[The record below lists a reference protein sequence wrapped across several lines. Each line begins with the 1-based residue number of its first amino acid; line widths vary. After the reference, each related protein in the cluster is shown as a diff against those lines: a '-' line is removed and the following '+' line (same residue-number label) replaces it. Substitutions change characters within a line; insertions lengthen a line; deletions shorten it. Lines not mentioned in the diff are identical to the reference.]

1 MIADNNSASMPLV
14 SVIVPTRNRAFL
26 LKRALRSVLCQTYP
40 NLEIVVVD
48 DASTD
53 ETRDVVA
60 GFNNQAIHYI
70 RHDSS
75 KGGSAARNTGI
86 RAATGKYVAFLDD
99 DDEWEPVKTEE
110 QVKMLQKY
118 DVVFCTSNEDIV
130 NLGKLDR
137 KTEVTLDD
145 LRKGYFTAG
154 GTGVLMA
161 STSAMR
167 EVMFDEDLPRGQDW
181 DVFIRLAQKY
191 RVGYLNQPLVRYNEG
206 DHARIS
212 NEITNMP
219 ATELVKRLRILEK
232 HKAFFGPRWFKRH
245 MSRFLLYQV
254 RRRTNKGQ
262 HLLFTVRT
270 CGIAAVTWA
279 LSRRIYLR
287 LTGSI

>member
-1 MIADNNSASMPLV
+1 MPLV
-14 SVIVPTRNRAFL
+14 SVIIPTRNRALL
-26 LKRALRSVLCQTYP
+26 LKRAVRSVLSQTYP

-60 GFNNQAIHYI
+60 GLNNQAIHYL

-86 RAATGKYVAFLDD
+86 RAATGKCVAFLDD
-99 DDEWEPVKTEE
+99 DDEWEPAKTEE

-130 NLGKLDR
+130 NLGRLDR

-145 LRKGYFTAG
+145 LRKGNFTAG

-161 STSAMR
+161 KTSAMR

-181 DVFIRLAQKY
+181 DVFIRLAQRY
-191 RVGYLNQPLVRYNEG
+191 RVGYLNLPLVRYNEG

-232 HKAFFGPRWFKRH
+232 HKAFFGSRWFRRH
-245 MSRFLLYQV
+245 MSRFLLYGV
-254 RRRTNKGQ
+254 RRRNDKWQ
-262 HLLFTVRT
+262 HLLFTIKT
-270 CGIAAVTWA
+270 CGIAAVGWT
-279 LSRRIYLR
+279 LSQRIYLR
-287 LTGSI
+287 LTGKI